1 MKLTIV
7 GMDFVGLVNAVGFA
21 EKGHQI
27 FALDSDK
34 KKIAALRRNEV
45 FKNENKLEELLIRND
60 ENKILITKED
70 GSEVELTIL
79 LTFENEGLGYKYV
92 LYYDENDENGEVLP
106 FRYDEETHELSEL
119 ETEEE
124 WELANEVLETFLDEE
139 Q

>member
-1 MKLTIV
+1 
-7 GMDFVGLVNAVGFA
+7 MD
-21 EKGHQI
+21 K
-27 FALDSDK
+27 
-34 KKIAALRRNEV
+34 
-45 FKNENKLEELLIRND
+45 
-60 ENKILITKED
+60 KILILKED

-79 LTFENEGLGYKYV
+79 LTFENEELGYKYV

-106 FRYDEETHELSEL
+106 FRYNEETHELSEL

>member
-1 MKLTIV
+1 
-7 GMDFVGLVNAVGFA
+7 MD
-21 EKGHQI
+21 
-27 FALDSDK
+27 
-34 KKIAALRRNEV
+34 
-45 FKNENKLEELLIRND
+45 
-60 ENKILITKED
+60 NKILITKED